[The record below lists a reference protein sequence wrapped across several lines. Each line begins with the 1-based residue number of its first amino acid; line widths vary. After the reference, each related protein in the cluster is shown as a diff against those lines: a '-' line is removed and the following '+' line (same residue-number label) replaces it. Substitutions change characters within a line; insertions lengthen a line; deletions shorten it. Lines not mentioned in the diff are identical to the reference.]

1 MEIAGIALGTIGIL
15 MGILNW
21 KLFVSREIKGEGAS
35 AVPIVAV
42 AFFLIAG
49 VLSDNSLFNSYF
61 WVILIVDGAAI
72 PMFTY
77 FAFKAC
83 YGKLRGS

>member
-21 KLFVSREIKGEGAS
+21 KLFVSREIKGERAS

-42 AFFLIAG
+42 AFF
-49 VLSDNSLFNSYF
+49 
-61 WVILIVDGAAI
+61 
-72 PMFTY
+72 
-77 FAFKAC
+77 
-83 YGKLRGS
+83 